1 MIDLAFIDQCKNP
14 NVDIEIVQQII
25 KIESNSQPFT
35 VNVNKDGKS
44 FISFV
49 SKTKEEALK
58 SAQNYINGGLSVD
71 IGLMQI
77 NSNNLSLKIFNDLT
91 LEDLFDPCKNI
102 KAGSDIFYLAY
113 ENTDKNLS
121 QEERKNIALSVYNT
135 GDKTRGFKNGYVSKY
150 INNPQVITLA
160 NLSLE
165 EEARKSNT
173 KIDISYSLFNLDNSK
188 KDN

>member
-1 MIDLAFIDQCKNP
+1 MIDTAFIEQCKNP
-14 NVDIEIVQQII
+14 NIGIEIVQQII
-25 KIESNSQPFT
+25 KIESNSKPFA

-49 SKTKEEALK
+49 FETKEEALK
-58 SAQNYINGGLSVD
+58 SAQDYINGGLSVD
-71 IGLMQI
+71 VGLMQI
-77 NSNNLSLKIFNDLT
+77 NSNNLSLKIFSDLT

-113 ENTDKNLS
+113 ENTDKNLT
-121 QEERKNIALSVYNT
+121 QEERINIALSVYNT
-135 GDKTRGFKNGYVSKY
+135 GDKNKGFTNGYIAKY
-150 INNPQVITLA
+150 NNPQIMTLA

-165 EEARKSNT
+165 QEARKSST
-173 KIDISYSLFNLDNSK
+173 KVNISYSLFNLDSFK